1 MTMLTR
7 TMKLGASLLL
17 SSLICPLVSNAEST
31 VYVFMPSMD
40 TKSTTTLSVNG
51 IDAGDFKTDIMQH
64 IDSNEK
70 QVEKLLKKNPNL
82 QIPVIKEMDIM
93 FPTVKKCVLKS
104 EGPTLFIVEASGNH
118 PSTGAPFS
126 SKLETTLDI
135 EDGGI
140 YYVGVEMANL
150 NSDILYNSKASLK
163 DSKAIKEE
171 MDNNGNEMPNLQL
184 QRLSEEIG
192 KKRLKDKKT
201 HQVSQYVE
209 E

>member
-1 MTMLTR
+1 MTMLTK

-93 FPTVKKCVLKS
+93 FPAVKKCVLKS
-104 EGPTLFIVEASGNH
+104 DGPTLFIVEASGTH
-118 PSTGAPFS
+118 PSLGTPIFA
-126 SKLETTLDI
+126 KLETTLDI
-135 EDGGI
+135 EDGAI
-140 YYVGVEMANL
+140 YYLGAEMA
-150 NSDILYNSKASLK
+150 DKQ
-163 DSKAIKEE
+163 
-171 MDNNGNEMPNLQL
+171 LQL
-184 QRLSEEIG
+184 LQLSKKQGE
-192 KKRLKDKKT
+192 KRLKDKKN
-201 HQVSQYVE
+201 HEVSQYVE

>member
-1 MTMLTR
+1 MTMLTK

-17 SSLICPLVSNAEST
+17 SSLIFPLVSNAEST

-93 FPTVKKCVLKS
+93 FPAVKKCVLKS